1 MDEKTRKRAL
11 KESRRHAYD
20 KRLLWRPESVRARTT
35 VGATV
40 VVAIALI
47 VAGFLV
53 VTLLRDNLYGRAE
66 LTAEVNARS
75 IAGQL
80 ASGTAPGAV
89 ELPDDDEAAQ
99 IVAAN
104 GDVVAASEDLAGMG
118 AVGDFAPAPD
128 PVTETTEDADD
139 GDDGGTDDDD
149 TDDQTDDDDDDA
161 DDGDS
166 DGGDSDD
173 NATETQSP
181 SAAPEPTQ
189 GAVGSSIAYETV
201 TLRSEGAPYRFAAM
215 NATAPDGTVYTVY
228 SGASL
233 ETQEEAVESVTATMW
248 WALPALLAVVA
259 VVTWLVTR
267 RALRPVG
274 AIQKELISITGGDL
288 SRRVPVPASRDEIH
302 SLAVTTNTTLA
313 ALDHAVS
320 QQRRFVAD
328 ASHELRSPL
337 AILRSQIEIA
347 REHPELL
354 DLDATHADVI
364 RLQDLA
370 ADLLLLAR
378 LDAGERPPHTEV
390 PFTELVREE
399 VARRAAS
406 DRVPVRLEVEE
417 DLSVFGVRGH
427 LARAVGN
434 LLANAQRHAATAVT
448 VTLAAEDDEWLFL
461 DVGDDGNGVPAGDR
475 RRIFDRFVRL
485 DESRSRD
492 EGGAGLGLA
501 IVQDV
506 VLAHRGMVQVLESPE
521 GGALF
526 RMALRRADRRP
537 PQASAEAGGP
547 VASGPAP

>member
-1 MDEKTRKRAL
+1 MRAALKRARG
-11 KESRRHAYD
+11 KVP
-20 KRLLWRPESVRARTT
+20 LWRPESVRARTT

-40 VVAIALI
+40 VVAIALV

-53 VTLLRDNLYGRAE
+53 VALLRDNLYSRTE
-66 LTAEVNARS
+66 LTAEVGARS
-75 IAGQL
+75 IAGQI
-80 ASGTAPGAV
+80 ASGTAPSAL
-89 ELPDDDEAAQ
+89 ELPDDDELAQ
-99 IVAAN
+99 VVEVN
-104 GDVVAASEDLAGMG
+104 GGVVAASEDLVGLG
-118 AVGDFAPAPD
+118 AIGDFAPEPAAATSGPG
-128 PVTETTEDADD
+128 TD
-139 GDDGGTDDDD
+139 GDDESGDDDEDTDDDD
-149 TDDQTDDDDDDA
+149 VVAGGGSVGSDMAYRTLEIP
-161 DDGDS
+161 DGD
-166 DGGDSDD
+166 
-173 NATETQSP
+173 
-181 SAAPEPTQ
+181 
-189 GAVGSSIAYETV
+189 
-201 TLRSEGAPYRFAAM
+201 APYRFAAVT
-215 NATAPDGTVYTVY
+215 ATSPDGRVYAVY
-228 SGASL
+228 SGSSL
-233 ETQEEAVESVTATMW
+233 ETQEEAVDSVAAAML
-248 WALPALLAVVA
+248 WALPPLLAVVA

-274 AIQKELISITGGDL
+274 AIQKELIEITGGDL

-302 SLAVTTNTTLA
+302 SLATTTNMTLA
-313 ALDHAVS
+313 ALDASVS

-328 ASHELRSPL
+328 ASHELRNPL
-337 AILRSQIEIA
+337 AILRTQLEIA

-354 DLDATHADVI
+354 DLEATLGDVM

-378 LDAGERPPHTEV
+378 LDAGERPRHVAV

-417 DLSVFGVRGH
+417 DLSVMGVRGH

-434 LLANAQRHAATAVT
+434 LLANAQRHATGAVS
-448 VTLAAEDDEWLFL
+448 VRLEAEDEEWLRL
-461 DVGDDGNGVPAGDR
+461 DVADDGNGVPLEER

-506 VLAHRGMVQVLESPE
+506 VLEHRGMVKALDAPG

-526 RMALRRADRRP
+526 RVVLRR
-537 PQASAEAGGP
+537 S
-547 VASGPAP
+547 

>member
-1 MDEKTRKRAL
+1 M
-11 KESRRHAYD
+11 
-20 KRLLWRPESVRARTT
+20 RARTT
-35 VGATV
+35 VGATL
-40 VVAIALI
+40 VVAVAL
-47 VAGFLV
+47 VAAGLLV

-80 ASGTAPGAV
+80 ASGSAPTAI
-89 ELPDDDEAAQ
+89 ELPDDDELAQ
-99 IVAAN
+99 VVDAN
-104 GDVVAASEDLAGMG
+104 GTVVAASEDLAGMP
-118 AVGDFAPAPD
+118 AVGPFAPAPD
-128 PVTETTEDADD
+128 PVETTEPATADDD
-139 GDDGGTDDDD
+139 GDDDDRDEDDD
-149 TDDQTDDDDDDA
+149 TATPDDETTA
-161 DDGDS
+161 AAS
-166 DGGDSDD
+166 GGS
-173 NATETQSP
+173 
-181 SAAPEPTQ
+181 
-189 GAVGSSIAYETV
+189 VGSQLDYETV
-201 TLRSEGAPYRFAAM
+201 TVPDEEASYRFAALS
-215 NATAPDGTVYTVY
+215 ATAPDGQVYAVY

-233 ETQEEAVESVTATMW
+233 ETQEEAVDSVGATMA
-248 WALPALLAVVA
+248 WALPPLLAVVA
-259 VVTWLVTR
+259 VVTWLVVR
-267 RALRPVG
+267 RALRPVA
-274 AIQKELISITGGDL
+274 AIQKELIEITGGDL

-302 SLAVTTNTTLA
+302 SLARTTNLTLA
-313 ALDHAVS
+313 ALDAAVS

-337 AILRSQIEIA
+337 AILRTQLEIA

-354 DLDATHADVI
+354 DLEATLGDVT

-370 ADLLLLAR
+370 SDLLLLAR
-378 LDAGERPPHTEV
+378 LDAGERPLHVEV

-417 DLSVFGVRGH
+417 DLSVWGVRGH

-434 LLANAQRHAATAVT
+434 LLANAQRHATGAVS
-448 VTLAAEDDEWLFL
+448 VRLEAEDEEWLRL
-461 DVGDDGNGVPAGDR
+461 DVADDGNGVPQGQR

-506 VLAHRGMVQVLESPE
+506 ALEHRGMVHVLDAPE

-526 RMALRRADRRP
+526 RLALRRSR
-537 PQASAEAGGP
+537 
-547 VASGPAP
+547 

>member
-1 MDEKTRKRAL
+1 MR
-11 KESRRHAYD
+11 ESLRRSRG

-35 VGATV
+35 VGATA
-40 VVAIALI
+40 VVAVAL
-47 VAGFLV
+47 VAAGFLV

-66 LTAEVNARS
+66 LTAEVSARS

-80 ASGTAPGAV
+80 ASGTAPTAL
-89 ELPDDDEAAQ
+89 ELPDDDELAQ
-99 IVAAN
+99 IVDAN
-104 GDVVAASEDLAGMG
+104 GDVVAASEDLVGLG
-118 AVGDFAPAPD
+118 ALGDFAPQPEAATSGPD
-128 PVTETTEDADD
+128 DD
-139 GDDGGTDDDD
+139 QDDDD
-149 TDDQTDDDDDDA
+149 DDDESGDDDDDDA
-161 DDGDS
+161 DEVTA
-166 DGGDSDD
+166 GGGS
-173 NATETQSP
+173 
-181 SAAPEPTQ
+181 
-189 GAVGSSIAYETV
+189 VGSDLDYR
-201 TLRSEGAPYRFAAM
+201 TLDVPEEDAPYRFAAIT
-215 NATAPDGTVYTVY
+215 ATAPDGRVYSVY
-228 SGASL
+228 SGSSL
-233 ETQEEAVESVTATMW
+233 ETQEEAVDSVAAAMLW
-248 WALPALLAVVA
+248 SLAPLLAVVA

-267 RALRPVG
+267 RALRPVA
-274 AIQKELISITGGDL
+274 AIQRELVEITGGDL

-302 SLAVTTNTTLA
+302 TLATTTNMTLA
-313 ALDHAVS
+313 ALDAAVS

-328 ASHELRSPL
+328 ASHELRNPL
-337 AILRSQIEIA
+337 AILRTQFEIA

-354 DLDATHADVI
+354 DLDATLGDVI

-378 LDAGERPPHTEV
+378 LDAGERPRHVAV

-417 DLSVFGVRGH
+417 DLSVMGVQGH

-434 LLANAQRHAATAVT
+434 LLANAQRHAVEG
-448 VTLAAEDDEWLFL
+448 VSVRLKAEDEEWLRL
-461 DVGDDGNGVPAGDR
+461 DVADDGNGVPHGER

-506 VLAHRGMVQVLESPE
+506 ALEHKGMVWVLDAPE

-526 RMALRRADRRP
+526 RMALRRI
-537 PQASAEAGGP
+537 
-547 VASGPAP
+547 